1 MLQHWGRF
9 FKQKTYHK
17 DASISSFHSHFNRIT
32 SFKKILCPKTKR
44 FGLKRQESR
53 CRCFLFLFLSTKA
66 SIPKSL
72 IRFLVHQDVR
82 TASHAPHSCRVD
94 VDVGDD
100 VVVVLPT
107 YALDVNQIGSHVQ
120 PPPRTHGLNLSLSLA
135 RTSILSYEVNLSYA
149 FSLMTLTHPPK
160 CIHHTMS
167 FLKAW
172 FSASLSTCLSGY
184 FTEQKCS
191 NELTERWDS
200 NWGSQ
205 MFLFQVTV
213 LGTNCV
219 PVNAPCS

>member
-1 MLQHWGRF
+1 MHLFLPSILILIVSHHLKNTLPKNKTFRLKKAGKSMPLFSFSFSIDESKHPQKSDSLSRPSGR
-9 FKQKTYHK
+9 QN
-17 DASISSFHSHFNRIT
+17 SFTRATQLSR
-32 SFKKILCPKTKR
+32 R
-44 FGLKRQESR
+44 RRRRRWRR
-53 CRCFLFLFLSTKA
+53 CRATDL
-66 SIPKSL
+66 
-72 IRFLVHQDVR
+72 R
-82 TASHAPHSCRVD
+82 TRRKPNRVAC
-94 VDVGDD
+94 
-100 VVVVLPT
+100 T
-107 YALDVNQIGSHVQ
+107 T
-120 PPPRTHGLNLSLSLA
+120 PPRTHGLNLSLSLA

-160 CIHHTMS
+160 CIRHTMS

-219 PVNAPCS
+219 PVNAPC